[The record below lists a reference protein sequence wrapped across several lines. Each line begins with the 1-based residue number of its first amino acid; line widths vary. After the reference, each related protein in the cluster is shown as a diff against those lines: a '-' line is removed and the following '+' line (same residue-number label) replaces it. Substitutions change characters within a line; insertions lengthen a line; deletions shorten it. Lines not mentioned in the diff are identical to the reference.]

1 MCRITRTAFI
11 FLGLLAAPSLL
22 GATPEGSLR
31 QLQAL
36 SDGFA
41 SVAAEVK
48 PGVVAIVSEHTVSSR
63 RRSPLEG
70 TPWEH
75 FFEMPQHP
83 QREHRRPPGQGSGVI
98 VEYEDKHY
106 ILTNYH
112 VVRAADAIRVELTDE
127 RHFEAEVVG
136 TDSLSDL
143 AVLRVEADDLPA
155 ISWGKSSDLKVGE
168 WVLAI
173 GNPFA
178 LEHTVT
184 SGIVSALG
192 RARFGAE
199 YGSFIQTDAAINPGN
214 SGGALVNLRGELV
227 GINTAIYS
235 QSGGYMGI
243 GFAIP
248 VDLTRAV
255 LAQLV
260 EHGEVRRG
268 LLGVTIGDVSAT
280 TAEALGMEDTQG
292 VLVTSVTPDGPA
304 DQAGVTAG
312 DVILA
317 IDGERM
323 RDQTQLKSR
332 IGATSPDTRVKLR
345 ILRKK
350 REKAITVT
358 LGQLTER
365 AIAAATGETEST
377 PESTLGMRLQELTPE
392 LARRYRHDGASGV
405 IVAEVRRGSEADRG
419 GLRPRDLIL
428 EVNQRFVGT
437 IGDYEE
443 AMADLESGDAALFL
457 ISRRGRQFFISLRLP

>member
-1 MCRITRTAFI
+1 MRRITRTAVI
-11 FLGLLAAPSLL
+11 FLGLLAVPALL
-22 GATPEGSLR
+22 GATPGGSLH

-63 RRSPLEG
+63 GHSPFRG

-75 FFEMPQHP
+75 FFEMPEQP
-83 QREHRRPPGQGSGVI
+83 QREHRRPGQGSGVI
-98 VEYEDKHY
+98 VDYEGEHY

-112 VVRAADAIRVELTDE
+112 VVRAADEIRVELTDE

-136 TDSLSDL
+136 ADSLSDL
-143 AVLRVEADDLPA
+143 AVLKIEAEDLPA
-155 ISWGKSSDLKVGE
+155 VAWGKSSELRVGE
-168 WVLAI
+168 WVMAI

-184 SGIVSALG
+184 SGIISALG

-248 VDLTRAV
+248 VDLTRTV

-268 LLGVTIGDVSAT
+268 LLGVTIADVGAT
-280 TAEALGMEDTQG
+280 TSEALGMEDTQG

-304 DQAGVTAG
+304 DQAGVKAG
-312 DVILA
+312 DVLLA

-332 IGATSPDTRVKLR
+332 IGATAPETRVNLR

-350 REKAITVT
+350 REKTIAVT
-358 LGQLTER
+358 LGQLTEG
-365 AIAAATGETEST
+365 AIAAATGQTEPT

-392 LARRYRHDGASGV
+392 TARRYGHDGESGV
-405 IVAEVRRGSEADRG
+405 LVAEVLRRSEAALA
-419 GLRPRDLIL
+419 GLRPGDLIV
-428 EVNQRFVGT
+428 EVNQVPVAT
-437 IGDYEE
+437 IGDYED
-443 AMADLESGDAALFL
+443 AMEDLESGDAVLFL
-457 ISRRGRQFFISLRLP
+457 IQRRGRHIFITLRLP